1 MDHTERHVAVLWK
14 LTIIFKLCSLTSFT
28 DFDCIDSIVIGLLIF
43 TEKAFLLFVQLIL
56 LDGVIKIC
64 IYCCS

>member
-14 LTIIFKLCSLTSFT
+14 LTIIFKLCSMTSLT
-28 DFDCIDSIVIGLLIF
+28 DFDRIDSIVIGLLIF
-43 TEKAFLLFVQLIL
+43 TVKAFLLFVQLIL

-64 IYCCS
+64 IHS